1 MLTYIQTFFNYI
13 VANISYSWV
22 VFLMTIES
30 SFIPF
35 PSEAVIPP
43 ACYAAYEGDL
53 NIIVVFLCATLGSLL
68 GALVNY
74 YLAKYLGR
82 PIVYRFANSK
92 LGKMCL
98 LSEDKV
104 RDAEDYFVKKGA
116 SSTLIG
122 RLLPGIRQLI
132 SIPAGLSNMP
142 IGKFVFYTT
151 LGSGIW
157 NAILCVLGY
166 YLASKIP
173 SSELASTVH
182 KYSVEIGLAIF
193 SIVIVYIVIKYAYK
207 YFFGKMKS

>member
-1 MLTYIQTFFNYI
+1 
-13 VANISYSWV
+13 
-22 VFLMTIES
+22 MTVES

-43 ACYAAYEGDL
+43 ACYAAYEGNL
-53 NIIVVFLCATLGSLL
+53 NIFVVFLCATLGSLL
-68 GALVNY
+68 GALANY

-82 PIVYRFANSK
+82 PIVYRFAGSK
-92 LGKMCL
+92 IGRMCL
-98 LSEDKV
+98 LSEDKI
-104 RDAEDYFVKKGA
+104 RQAEDYFVKKGA
-116 SSTLIG
+116 MSTLIG

-132 SIPAGLSNMP
+132 SIPSGLSNMP
-142 IGKFVFYTT
+142 IGQFVFYTV

-182 KYSVEIGLAIF
+182 KYSIEIGVVIF
-193 SIVIVYIVIKYAYK
+193 VMVLVYVVGKYLYR
-207 YFFGKMKS
+207 YYSRRKS

>member
-1 MLTYIQTFFNYI
+1 MLNYIQSFFDYI

-22 VFLMTIES
+22 VVLMTIES

-53 NIIVVFLCATLGSLL
+53 NIFMVFLCATLGSLL

-82 PIVYRFANSK
+82 PIVYKFSNSK
-92 LGKMCL
+92 IGRMCL
-98 LSEDKV
+98 LSEDKIKQ
-104 RDAEDYFVKKGA
+104 AEDYFVKKGA
-116 SSTLIG
+116 MSTLIG

-132 SIPAGLSNMP
+132 SIPAGLANMP
-142 IGKFVFYTT
+142 IGQFVFYTV

-157 NAILCVLGY
+157 NAILCILGY

-173 SSELASTVH
+173 SSELAATVH
-182 KYSVEIGLAIF
+182 KYSIELGVLIF
-193 SIVIVYIVIKYAYK
+193 VLVFLYIVGKYILAYYK
-207 YFFGKMKS
+207 KRKKI